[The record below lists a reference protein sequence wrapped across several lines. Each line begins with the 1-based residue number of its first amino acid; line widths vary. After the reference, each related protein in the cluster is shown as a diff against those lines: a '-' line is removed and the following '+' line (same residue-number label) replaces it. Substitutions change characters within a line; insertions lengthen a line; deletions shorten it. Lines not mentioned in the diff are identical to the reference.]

1 MKVYAI
7 KSKDCAFQ
15 REEHLNVSAE
25 EVIVNDVRNATSKHN
40 YCTWDNECFFQATF
54 IKGHV
59 ASLILLKDLLK
70 YHNKDIFPF
79 QVVELADFS
88 TVQKGHAVHD
98 RQ

>member
-54 IKGHV
+54 IK
-59 ASLILLKDLLK
+59 
-70 YHNKDIFPF
+70 
-79 QVVELADFS
+79 VVELADFS